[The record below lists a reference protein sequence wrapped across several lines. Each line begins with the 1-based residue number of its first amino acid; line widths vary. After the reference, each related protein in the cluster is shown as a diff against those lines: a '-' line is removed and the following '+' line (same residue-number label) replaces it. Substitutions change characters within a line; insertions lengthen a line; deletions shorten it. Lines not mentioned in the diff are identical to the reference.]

1 MTSTDRRRLAAILGM
16 LGSDHAGER
25 AAAGLQAEAFRKRH
39 GLTWEQMLTSPSPS
53 WARPWEQSE
62 QEAPQPPP
70 APPPPPPR
78 PQAPPT
84 PDPYAHAPSWA
95 KPDTR
100 PPDPAWTRYMPEQM
114 KAAIYVIGLIG
125 GTVLINLL

>member
-1 MTSTDRRRLAAILGM
+1 M

-25 AAAGLQAEAFRKRH
+25 AAAGLQAEAFRKKH

-70 APPPPPPR
+70 APPPSPPR
-78 PQAPPT
+78 PKAPPT

-100 PPDPAWTRYMPEQM
+100 PPDPRWWEPIVPPPRPPPREWPPWL
-114 KAAIYVIGLIG
+114 AATYFTGGVLGLCA
-125 GTVLINLL
+125 LMYF